1 MNAIIIVLFCVVLIG
16 CVAAGKSVIGALLIG
31 LALFVFYGK
40 WQKHSW
46 RSLWEMSLSGVKT
59 VRNILITF
67 LFIGMLTALWRAS
80 GCIASIICYTSGFIT
95 PSVFLLVT
103 FLLCSGLSFLTGTSF
118 GTAATVGVICMSI
131 ARTMQMDVFW
141 VGGAILSGAFFG
153 DRCSPVSTSCLL
165 VCDLTK
171 TDIYENIRRMMK
183 TALVPFLCSCL
194 IYLGAGFLTRGGG
207 GDVDVYGLFRPEF
220 SIHPLCLLPAA
231 VILVLA
237 FLKVSVRKTM
247 GASILT
253 ALPIAIFL
261 QHLSAGE
268 ALRTL
273 VTGFSAADPQV
284 AAVMDGGGILSMVR
298 VACIVCIASCYS
310 GLFRGTGLLDFLE
323 KGLRTLARKTH
334 PFFSVLVTSVP
345 SSMISCNQ
353 TLAIMLTHQLC
364 ERLGMKKEA
373 LALYLEDTVV
383 MIAALIPW
391 SIAGTVP
398 MDSIGAPYICLLGGV
413 YLYLVPLWQ
422 GLVHFRKV
430 CRRKRKTSISFPD
443 EM

>member
-1 MNAIIIVLFCVVLIG
+1 MNAIVIVLFCAVLIG
-16 CVAAGKSVIGALLIG
+16 CVATGKSVIGALLIG
-31 LALFVFYGK
+31 LALFVLYGK
-40 WQKHSW
+40 YRGHSW
-46 RSLWEMSLSGVKT
+46 KALWEMSLSGVKT
-59 VRNILITF
+59 VSNILITF

-95 PSVFLLVT
+95 PAVFLLLT

-118 GTAATVGVICMSI
+118 GTAATIGVICMSI

-141 VGGAILSGAFFG
+141 IGGAILSGAFFG

-165 VCDLTK
+165 VCDITK
-171 TDIYENIRRMMK
+171 TDIYENIRRMMR
-183 TALVPFLCSCL
+183 TAFVPFLCSCL
-194 IYLGAGFLTRGGG
+194 IYLIAGFATRENGGA
-207 GDVDVYGLFRPEF
+207 VDVYGLFRPEF
-220 SIHPLCLLPAA
+220 TIHPLCLLPAA
-231 VILVLA
+231 VILILA
-237 FLKVSVRKTM
+237 FLRVGVRKVM

-261 QHLSAGE
+261 QHLPVTA
-268 ALRTL
+268 ALKTL
-273 VTGFSAADPQV
+273 IFGFHAADSQV
-284 AAVMDGGGILSMVR
+284 AAVMDGGGILSMLR

-310 GLFRGTGLLDFLE
+310 GLFRGTGLLDFME
-323 KGLRTLARKTH
+323 AGLKRLAKKTH
-334 PFFSVLVTSVP
+334 PFYSVLLTSVP
-345 SSMISCNQ
+345 ASAISCNQ

-364 ERLGMKKEA
+364 ERLGLKKEY

-398 MDSIGAPYICLLGGV
+398 LDSIGAPVICLLGGV

-422 GLVHFRKV
+422 GVVHLRRVWYNKEK
-430 CRRKRKTSISFPD
+430 RRKGAKP
-443 EM
+443 